1 MKFNTCAVA
10 ALAGSLCAAPALASG
25 LSVPSVIFS
34 EISFSPTSAVP
45 GLGGALF
52 DSFDRL
58 YLSPD
63 GSRYI
68 ISASSDLDTSIDEVL
83 LIGDTASGSAS
94 LFVQEGVTD
103 LGGGELPGFINQRA
117 AINDAGQFVFAT
129 NTNGDLGSDEV
140 IVTGDI
146 NNPGSF
152 GIAAREGNPIP
163 GPLGA
168 ANNFGSTLDLG
179 GIAQNGDVS
188 YRAAFT
194 VGALPTDQ
202 DDFLILNSAVLAQ
215 EGVTAPGNQT
225 GGASET
231 WDNFDTEDFRT
242 DATGANW
249 LAQGD
254 LSGDTSSDDVL
265 VVNGDVVLQEGS
277 PIINNRVNGPIDT
290 ITEAS
295 MDSSGNWLARGDVD
309 SGQDFLVFNGDIF
322 AATGD
327 AVPGSPGE
335 TYSDAVFSSTF
346 FSMVSNNNGD
356 VVFGATTDN
365 ADPDADAVLVFNN
378 ELVIAR
384 QGDGVDLDGDGLLDD
399 NVFIDIFNNDD
410 AVLTDDLQYIFT
422 ATLVDSEGIDLG
434 QALITITIPAPGA
447 ASLLAAAGL
456 AAARRRRA

>member
-1 MKFNTCAVA
+1 MKVNACAVA
-10 ALAGSLCAAPALASG
+10 ALAGTLCAAPALASG
-25 LSVPSVIFS
+25 LSAPSVIFS

-68 ISASSDLDTSIDEVL
+68 ITASSDLDTSIDEVL
-83 LIGDTASGSAS
+83 LVGDTASGSAS

-103 LGGGELPGFINQRA
+103 LGDGELVGFINRRA
-117 AINDAGQFVFAT
+117 GINDAGQFVFAT
-129 NTNGDLGSDEV
+129 NTNGDSSSDEV
-140 IVTGDI
+140 IVTGDL
-146 NNPGSF
+146 NSGALSVV
-152 GIAAREGNPIP
+152 AREGNPIP
-163 GPLGA
+163 GPLGS

-188 YRAAFT
+188 FRAPFT

-202 DDFLILNSAVLAQ
+202 DDFLILNGAVLAQ
-215 EGVTAPGNQT
+215 EGVTAPGNQA

-231 WDNFDTEDFRT
+231 WDAFDTEDFRT
-242 DATGANW
+242 DATGNNW

-277 PIINNRVNGPIDT
+277 PIINNRVNGPIDS
-290 ITEAS
+290 IVEAS
-295 MDSSGNWLARGDVD
+295 MDSAGNWLARGDVD
-309 SGQDFLVFNGDIF
+309 SGEDFLVFNGDIF

-327 AVPGSPGE
+327 AVPGSSGE
-335 TYSDAVFSSTF
+335 SYSDAVFSATF
-346 FSMVSNNNGD
+346 FSMISNNNGD

-365 ADPDADAVLVFNN
+365 PDDGADAVLVFNN

-384 QGDGVDLDGDGLLDD
+384 QGDGVDLDGNGLLDD
-399 NVFIDIFNNDD
+399 NVFIDVFNNDD
-410 AVLTDDLQYIFT
+410 AVLTDGLQYIFT
-422 ATLVDSEGIDLG
+422 ATLVDSEGIGLG

-456 AAARRRRA
+456 AATRRRRA